1 MVVLR
6 GSGRAFS
13 AGRDVSE
20 APTPAILAL
29 VQDVARAIVGLSK
42 PVVAAVHGW
51 VVGAGVEWMLDA
63 DIVVAARSAR
73 FKLPEV
79 GLGVFVT
86 GGIMLTLPHYAGLAR
101 AKGLLLLGE
110 EFSAADALQWGLVW
124 TVVDDAALDAEVA
137 RIAAR
142 LAGFDPRA
150 ICRFSGCSTR
160 STSTASRSRC
170 RPKAA
175 CRPSSGAG
183 RCRRQEGEVPTLV
196 SAVGSIFLRQIG
208 PAEGGAVGIKGR
220 RKAAA
225 QPATTPL
232 IRTTSKCS
240 PVTCRSSLTSASLFQ
255 RSSGAP
261 LTYQLLPWSATIMP
275 CVCIAVSSAR
285 VSRLNEAGIA

>member
-1 MVVLR
+1 MTLRSDLADQVLTLRLDRPKRLNAIDEATAQALLDALRRAEESADVRVVVLR

-63 DIVVAARSAR
+63 DVVVAARSAR
-73 FKLPEV
+73 FKLPEI

-86 GGIMLTLPHYAGLAR
+86 GGITLTLPHYAGLAR

-110 EFSAADALQWGLVW
+110 EFSAVDALQWGLVW
-124 TVVDDAALDAEVA
+124 TVVDDAALDSEVA

-150 ICRFSGCSTR
+150 IGRFKRVLNAIDLDRFEVALQTEAR
-160 STSTASRSRC
+160 MQTELETL
-170 RPKAA
+170 AA
-175 CRPSSGAG
+175 G
-183 RCRRQEGEVPTLV
+183 VK
-196 SAVGSIFLRQIG
+196 
-208 PAEGGAVGIKGR
+208 KGKR
-220 RKAAA
+220 
-225 QPATTPL
+225 
-232 IRTTSKCS
+232 
-240 PVTCRSSLTSASLFQ
+240 
-255 RSSGAP
+255 
-261 LTYQLLPWSATIMP
+261 
-275 CVCIAVSSAR
+275 AR
-285 VSRLNEAGIA
+285 A